1 MKLKFKHLFWLTCV
15 MFVLL
20 AIKLSFNG
28 ERYVVLLIIACAIAS
43 AFNAMRLESNRHI
56 TWADIRVFFNAS

>member
-1 MKLKFKHLFWLTCV
+1 MKFKHLFWLACV
-15 MFVLL
+15 MFILM

-43 AFNAMRLESNRHI
+43 AANAMRIKSNQRI
-56 TWADIRVFFNAS
+56 TLADIRKFINAS